1 MPDLTRSL
9 MQSSMNGFAQLKR
22 SLIVSIVCV
31 LPLITLSNTVQAA
44 DPSKVIHVAFPAAD
58 DGFDMVRTANYY
70 SAIIAASIQ
79 EPLLTYDYLAR
90 PAKLVPETAAAM
102 PEVSDG
108 GKTYVFHLQ
117 KGIYF
122 ATDPAFK
129 GSRRELT
136 AQDYAYTFKRFLDPK
151 NHSPAANF
159 LSGKILGM
167 DEVVAKASK
176 TGHFDYDAPVAGLET
191 PDKYTLKITLNAADY
206 NFLYVIAYSGF
217 GAVAREAVE
226 MYGAQ
231 IAQHPVG
238 TGPYVLQ
245 KYVPRSKI
253 VLVAN
258 PDFRSMTWGFKST
271 GSAWDNQLVSDMQ
284 GKKLPQVGRVEV
296 DIIEEEQSR
305 WLAFQSKQLDIAGL
319 PPSLTPTAMSH
330 GVLKPDF
337 AKQGIKL
344 FSSTEP
350 EVTYTIL
357 NQRDPIIGGNSLE
370 KIALRRAIILSY
382 NIQDDLNILQ
392 MGQAVRAQMIIPDGV
407 AGHDP
412 SYRSSVRYDIGLAN
426 QLLDHFGY
434 KRGADGYRT
443 LPNGKPLL
451 LKITT
456 EADSKSQIRSE
467 IWKHGL
473 DDIGIRVEFPVSS
486 FADNL
491 KAATECKLMMWGG
504 AWIAD
509 YPEGENFMQLL
520 YGPNAKQGN
529 HGCYSSPTFDALYV
543 KARSLPAGAERNQLY
558 VQMNRQ
564 VEADGAWLLGMSR
577 VSNSLI
583 RPWVKGYKRHPI
595 LASNWMYLDVEKH

>member
-9 MQSSMNGFAQLKR
+9 NLDFTKNFAQLKR
-22 SLIVSIVCV
+22 LLVVFVACAF
-31 LPLITLSNTVQAA
+31 PLMTLLNTVQAA
-44 DPSKVIHVAFPAAD
+44 DPNKVIHAAFPAAD

-70 SAIIAASIQ
+70 SAIIAGSIQ
-79 EPLLTYDYLAR
+79 ETLLTYDYLAR
-90 PAKLVPETAAAM
+90 PAQLVHGTAAAM

-122 ATDPAFK
+122 AADPAFK
-129 GSRRELT
+129 GKKRELT

-151 NHSPAANF
+151 IHSPAASF

-191 PDKYTLKITLNAADY
+191 PDRYTLKITLKAADY

-217 GAVAREAVE
+217 GAVAREVVE
-226 MYGAQ
+226 MYGSQ

-238 TGPYVLQ
+238 TGPYMLK
-245 KYVPRSKI
+245 KYLPRSKI

-258 PDFRSMTWGFKST
+258 PDFRNVTWDFKST
-271 GSAWDNQLVSDMQ
+271 GTAWDNQLVQDMQ
-284 GKKLPQVGRVEV
+284 GKKLPQVGRIEV

-305 WLAFQSKQLDIAGL
+305 WLAFQSKQLDVAGL
-319 PPSLTPTAMSH
+319 PPTLAPTAMSR

-344 FSSTEP
+344 FSGTEP

-370 KIALRRAIILSY
+370 KIALRRAIIMSY

-392 MGQAVRAQMIIPDGV
+392 MGQAVRAQMIIPAGV

-443 LPNGKPLL
+443 LPDGKPLL

-456 EADSKSQIRSE
+456 EADSKSQVRSE

-473 DDIGIRVEFPVSS
+473 DDIGISAEFPVSS

-491 KAATECKLMMWGG
+491 KAAAQCKLMMWGG

-520 YGPNAKQGN
+520 YGPNSNQGN
-529 HGCYSSPTFDALYV
+529 NGCYRSPAFDALYV
-543 KARSLPAGAERNQLY
+543 KAKSLPAGEERNQLY
-558 VQMNRQ
+558 VLMNRQ

-595 LASNWMYLDVEKH
+595 LSSIWMFLDVKKH

>member
-1 MPDLTRSL
+1 MAGLTRSFNL
-9 MQSSMNGFAQLKR
+9 DPMCFSQLKR
-22 SLIVSIVCV
+22 SLIVSIACAFSLMT
-31 LPLITLSNTVQAA
+31 LPNTVQAA
-44 DPSKVIHVAFPAAD
+44 DPSKVIHAAFPAAD

-70 SAIIAASIQ
+70 SAVIASSIQ

-90 PAKLVPETAAAM
+90 PAKLVPETAAVM

-122 ATDPAFK
+122 AADPAFK
-129 GSRRELT
+129 GKKRELT

-151 NHSPAANF
+151 NHSPAASF

-167 DEVVAKASK
+167 DEVVVNASK
-176 TGHFDYDAPVAGLET
+176 TGHFDYNAPVSGLET
-191 PDKYTLKITLNAADY
+191 PDRYTLKITLKAADY
-206 NFLYVIAYSGF
+206 NFLYVMAYSGF
-217 GAVAREAVE
+217 GAVAREVVE

-238 TGPYVLQ
+238 TGPYMLQ
-245 KYVPRSKI
+245 KYLPRSKI

-258 PDFRSMTWGFKST
+258 PDFRSMTWDFKST
-271 GSAWDNQLVSDMQ
+271 GDAWDNQLVHDMQ

-305 WLAFQSKQLDIAGL
+305 WLAFQGKQLDIAGL
-319 PPSLTPTAMSH
+319 PPSIAPSAMSH
-330 GVLKPDF
+330 GVLKPEF
-337 AKQGIKL
+337 AKQGIQL
-344 FSSTEP
+344 FRSIEP
-350 EVTYTIL
+350 EVTYTVL
-357 NQRDPIIGGNSLE
+357 NYRDPVIGGHSLE
-370 KIALRRAIILSY
+370 KIALRRAIIMSY
-382 NIQDDLNILQ
+382 NTSDDLNILR
-392 MGQAVRAQMIIPDGV
+392 MGQAVKAQMIIPAGV
-407 AGHDP
+407 EGHDP

-434 KRGADGYRT
+434 KRGTDGYRT
-443 LPNGKPLL
+443 LPNGKPLV

-456 EADSKSQIRSE
+456 EADSKSQVISE

-473 DDIGIRVEFPVSS
+473 DAVGLHAEFPVSS

-491 KAATECKLMMWGG
+491 KAATECKLMLWGG

-520 YGPNAKQGN
+520 YGPNSNQGN
-529 HGCYSSPTFDALYV
+529 NGCYNSPAFDALYV
-543 KARSLPAGAERNQLY
+543 KAKSLPASAERNQLY

-564 VEADGAWLLGMSR
+564 VEADGAWLLGVSR
-577 VSNSLI
+577 VNNSLI
-583 RPWVKGYKRHPI
+583 RPWVKGYKKHPI
-595 LASNWMYLDVEKH
+595 LASTWMYLDVEKH